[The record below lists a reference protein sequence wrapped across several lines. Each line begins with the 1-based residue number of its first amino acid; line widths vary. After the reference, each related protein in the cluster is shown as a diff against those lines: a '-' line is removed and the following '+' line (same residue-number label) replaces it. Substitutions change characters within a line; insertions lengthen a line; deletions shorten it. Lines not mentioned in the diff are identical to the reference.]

1 MKICVI
7 GGGGAIGGYLA
18 VMLSR
23 AGNDVTVVAR
33 GATLAAIKERG
44 LTLIHDEHPEPLV
57 AKVKAVEKITDVE
70 TPDVVILAVKAHQVD
85 PIIHDLA
92 AIVGPETILIPMQ
105 NGIPWW
111 YFQKLSGEYQDHT
124 VETVDAGG
132 VAKKAINPD
141 NIIGCVV
148 YPATF
153 SEAPGVIRLVEG
165 NRFPLGEL
173 NGEVTER
180 VQKMSE
186 MMTQAGF
193 KSPVLE
199 DIRSEIWLKLWG
211 NMTFNPISALTHGT
225 LEGICQF
232 PLTRDLARNMMAEA
246 QAIAGKLG
254 VTFRVDI
261 ERRIAG
267 AEKVGKHKTS
277 MLQDLE
283 AGRSLEV
290 DALLGSVIEL
300 GKITNTPTPCL
311 NTVFALTKYLDEN
324 IQATGGSLA
333 LPPVGDCYAL
343 N

>member
-1 MKICVI
+1 
-7 GGGGAIGGYLA
+7 
-18 VMLSR
+18 
-23 AGNDVTVVAR
+23 
-33 GATLAAIKERG
+33 
-44 LTLIHDEHPEPLV
+44 LV
-57 AKVKAVEKITDVE
+57 AKVKAVEKIADVE
-70 TPDVVILAVKAHQVD
+70 MPDVVILAVKAHQVD
-85 PIIHDLA
+85 PIIDDLA

-111 YFQKLSGEYQDHT
+111 YFQKLPGDYQDHT

-173 NGEVTER
+173 NGKVTER
-180 VQKMSE
+180 VQKISE
-186 MMTQAGF
+186 MMTNAGF

-261 ERRIAG
+261 ERRITG

-300 GKITNTPTPCL
+300 GNITQTPTPFL

>member
-18 VMLSR
+18 VMLAR

-44 LTLIHDEHPEPLV
+44 LALIMDDQPEPLV
-57 AKVKAVEKITDVE
+57 AEVKAVEKIRDAE
-70 TPDVVILAVKAHQVD
+70 TPDVIILAVKAHQVE
-85 PIIHDLA
+85 PIIDDLA
-92 AIVGPETILIPMQ
+92 AIMGPETILIPMQ

-111 YFQKLSGEYQDHT
+111 YFQKLGGEYQDHS

-132 VAKKAINPD
+132 LAKKAINPN

-153 SEAPGVIRLVEG
+153 TQAPGVIRHVEG

-173 NGEVTER
+173 DGKSTER
-180 VQKMSE
+180 IQKISE
-186 MMTQAGF
+186 TMTAAGF
-193 KSPVLE
+193 KSPILD

-211 NMTFNPISALTHGT
+211 NMTFNPISSLTHGT
-225 LEGICQF
+225 LEGICQY
-232 PLTRDLARNMMAEA
+232 PLTKELARNMMAEA
-246 QAIAGKLG
+246 QTIAEKLG

-283 AGRSLEV
+283 AGRSLEI

-300 GKITNTPTPCL
+300 GNITKTPTPCL

-324 IQATGGSLA
+324 VQASKGSLA
-333 LPPVGDCYAL
+333 LPSVSGY
-343 N
+343 

>member
-18 VMLSR
+18 VMLAR
-23 AGNDVTVVAR
+23 AGNEVTVVAR

-44 LTLIHDEHPEPLV
+44 LALIMDDQPEPLV
-57 AKVKAVEKITDVE
+57 AEVKAVEKIRDAE
-70 TPDVVILAVKAHQVD
+70 IPDVVILAVKAHQVE
-85 PIIHDLA
+85 PIIDDLA
-92 AIVGPETILIPMQ
+92 AIIGPKTILIPMQ

-111 YFQKLSGEYQDHT
+111 YFQKLGGDYQDHA

-132 VAKKAINPD
+132 LAKKTINPD

-153 SEAPGVIRLVEG
+153 TQAPGVIRHVEG
-165 NRFPLGEL
+165 TRFPLGEL
-173 NGEVTER
+173 DGKPTDR
-180 VQKMSE
+180 IQKISE
-186 MMTQAGF
+186 MMTAAGF
-193 KSPVLE
+193 KSPILD

-211 NMTFNPISALTHGT
+211 NMTFNPISSLTHGT
-225 LEGICQF
+225 LEGICQN
-232 PLTRDLARNMMAEA
+232 PLTKELARNMMAEA
-246 QAIAGKLG
+246 QTIAEKLG

-267 AEKVGKHKTS
+267 AEKVGRHKTS

-283 AGRSLEV
+283 AGRSLEI

-300 GKITNTPTPCL
+300 GKITKTPTPCL

-324 IQATGGSLA
+324 VQASKGSLA
-333 LPPVGDCYAL
+333 LPSVSGY
-343 N
+343 